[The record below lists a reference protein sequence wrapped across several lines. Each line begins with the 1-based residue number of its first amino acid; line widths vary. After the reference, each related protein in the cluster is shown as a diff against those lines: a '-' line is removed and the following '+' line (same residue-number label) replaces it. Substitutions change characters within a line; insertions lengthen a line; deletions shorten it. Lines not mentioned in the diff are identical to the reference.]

1 MAVTRCTWEEA
12 QRLAKRSPSRGFMPP
27 ASAIEIVLPDIGGTY
42 ADIQRFACVPW
53 ELRYAYHRARGEA
66 FAYGGDE
73 RRERAED
80 LLDAVLT
87 AWADATLCH
96 GCKCELAEGEE
107 RYWGELPE
115 CPQFLACTSEGSGE
129 SSYRDNPDFFAGTA
143 EEVGEWAA
151 GSFNEGW
158 ALNWIVD
165 LESGKGAHWKVSVAV
180 EEDAGPA

>member
-1 MAVTRCTWEEA
+1 MNAETEMASADGLGAAPPNYAE
-12 QRLAKRSPSRGFMPP
+12 RLRRLRELIDDESPSDGIHNPEV
-27 ASAIEIVLPDIGGTY
+27 A
-42 ADIQRFACVPW
+42 
-53 ELRYAYHRARGEA
+53 EL
-66 FAYGGDE
+66 F
-73 RRERAED
+73 
-80 LLDAVLT
+80 DA
-87 AWADATLCH
+87 A
-96 GCKCELAEGEE
+96 GEE
-107 RYWGELPE
+107 CICAEQDTPGHAAGCPLGELPE

-180 EEDAGPA
+180 EEV